1 LMEEK
6 LTEENGKLDLHL
18 SEDDEIYRIRMY
30 GDPVLHER
38 ALPIEAITEEDHQI
52 AKKMLATMYSNPIG
66 IGLAATQVG
75 ILRRLIVIDID
86 RDDPDNAPI
95 VLINPEIL
103 EQEGESII
111 EEGCLSIPE
120 LKAEVKRPE
129 KIIVSARTLDDEEII
144 IEDESLLARVLQH
157 EIDHL
162 NGILFIDHLS
172 RKKQK
177 RLKAKLRQ
185 IRQEHAEIP
194 A

>member
-1 LMEEK
+1 MEDN
-6 LTEENGKLDLHL
+6 LTEENGKLDFHL
-18 SEDDEIYRIRMY
+18 LEDDEIYRIRMY

-38 ALPIEAITEEDHQI
+38 ALPIEAITEEDHQT

-129 KIIVSARTLDDEEII
+129 KIIVSAHTLDDEEII

-185 IRQEHAEIP
+185 IRQEHAGIP

>member
-1 LMEEK
+1 MEDN
-6 LTEENGKLDLHL
+6 LTEENGKLDFHL
-18 SEDDEIYRIRMY
+18 SEDAEIYRIRMY
-30 GDPVLHER
+30 GDPVLHEK
-38 ALPIEAITEEDHQI
+38 ALPIEAITEEEHQI

-75 ILRRLIVIDID
+75 ILKRLIVIDID

-103 EQEGESII
+103 EQEGESVI

-129 KIIVSARTLDDEEII
+129 KVIVSARTLDDEEII
-144 IEDESLLARVLQH
+144 IEDGSLLSRVLQH

-162 NGILFIDHLS
+162 NGVLFVDHLS

-185 IRQEHAEIP
+185 IRQECAEIP

>member
-1 LMEEK
+1 MAGNPI
-6 LTEENGKLDLHL
+6 EENRKLDSHL
-18 SEDDEIYRIRMY
+18 SEDGEIYRIRIY
-30 GDPVLHER
+30 GDPVLHEK
-38 ALPIEAITEEDHQI
+38 ALPIEEITEEDYQI
-52 AKKMLATMYSNPIG
+52 ANRMLATMYSNPIG

-95 VLINPEIL
+95 VLINPEIR

-129 KIIVSARTLDDEEII
+129 KVIASARTLDDEEIV

-185 IRQEHAEIP
+185 IRQEYAEISV
-194 A
+194 

>member
-1 LMEEK
+1 MEDN
-6 LTEENGKLDLHL
+6 LTEENGKLDFHL

-30 GDPVLHER
+30 GDPILHER
-38 ALPIEAITEEDHQI
+38 ALSIKAITEEDHQI

-103 EQEGESII
+103 EQEGESVI

>member
-1 LMEEK
+1 MEDN
-6 LTEENGKLDLHL
+6 LAEENRKLEFHL
-18 SEDDEIYRIRMY
+18 LEADEVYRIRMY
-30 GDPVLHER
+30 GDPVLHEK
-38 ALPIEAITEEDHQI
+38 ALPIEAITEEEHQI

-66 IGLAATQVG
+66 IGLAAPQVG
-75 ILRRLIVIDID
+75 ILKRLIVIDID

-103 EQEGESII
+103 EHEGESVI

-129 KIIVSARTLDDEEII
+129 KVIVSARTLDDEEII
-144 IEDESLLARVLQH
+144 IEDGSLLSRVLQH

-162 NGILFIDHLS
+162 NGVLFIDHLS

-185 IRQEHAEIP
+185 IRQEYAEIP

>member
-1 LMEEK
+1 MEDN
-6 LTEENGKLDLHL
+6 LTEENGKLDFHL

-129 KIIVSARTLDDEEII
+129 KIMVSARTLDDEEII

-157 EIDHL
+157 DLYHL

>member
-1 LMEEK
+1 MEDN
-6 LTEENGKLDLHL
+6 LTEENGKLDFHL

-30 GDPVLHER
+30 GDPILHER
-38 ALPIEAITEEDHQI
+38 ALSIKAITEEDHQI

-129 KIIVSARTLDDEEII
+129 KIMVSARTLDDEEII

>member
-1 LMEEK
+1 M
-6 LTEENGKLDLHL
+6 
-18 SEDDEIYRIRMY
+18 
-30 GDPVLHER
+30 
-38 ALPIEAITEEDHQI
+38 
-52 AKKMLATMYSNPIG
+52 
-66 IGLAATQVG
+66 G
-75 ILRRLIVIDID
+75 ILKRLIVIDID

-103 EQEGESII
+103 EHEGESVI

-129 KIIVSARTLDDEEII
+129 KVIVSARTLDDEEII
-144 IEDESLLARVLQH
+144 IEDGSLLSRVLQH

-162 NGILFIDHLS
+162 NGVLFIDHLS

-185 IRQEHAEIP
+185 IRQEYAEIP

>member
-1 LMEEK
+1 MEDN
-6 LTEENGKLDLHL
+6 LAEENRKLEFHL
-18 SEDDEIYRIRMY
+18 LEADEVYRIRMY
-30 GDPVLHER
+30 GDPVLHEK
-38 ALPIEAITEEDHQI
+38 ALPIEAITEEEHQV

-75 ILRRLIVIDID
+75 ILKRLIVIDID

-103 EQEGESII
+103 EHEGESVI

-129 KIIVSARTLDDEEII
+129 KVIVSARTLDDEEIV
-144 IEDESLLARVLQH
+144 IEDGSLLSRVLQH

-162 NGILFIDHLS
+162 NGVLFMDHLS

-185 IRQEHAEIP
+185 IRQEYAEIP